1 MSLKSILQAGAA
13 RIGIGTEIAKRAGL
27 YVSRPVVNGKRWFDW
42 AVKAGI
48 PNPVPADRMHV
59 TVVYSRKDVKC
70 RPQTDT
76 YDVSTD
82 RAVIQRLGA
91 DGSVLVLVWDDC
103 YLSDRHWFFRANGA
117 TSDWAGYRVHV
128 TLSYDAGD
136 YEIPDDM
143 LAQMPEMIVLGPEAH
158 SPLNEDAVADL
169 KKSVPAGDTHTPDA
183 EDVEMAKGAL
193 AHALSEGLGS
203 PLERAVIRDI
213 ANGHPVA
220 HDELVVLGQAEWLT
234 KFYASSPAA
243 ETVIEGQAEDV
254 TEAAVRKRAG
264 EMVTGAVLD
273 PSIDQP
279 TVETLAKIA
288 AGEDVPVLEISAL
301 PQEILDKLHDFIRPQ
316 RELLKSNGVQ
326 VDNEE
331 QRIAWG
337 WASVSTQD
345 GELVI
350 DAHDERITTKALYKM
365 VHGLIR
371 GTRAGNFDHVGPAHH
386 EIVEAMVFCA
396 ERQKALG
403 IDLGMEGALIA
414 MHIPDDKHWNLVKSG
429 DWMFS
434 IEARAIIETV
444 D

>member
-1 MSLKSILQAGAA
+1 MSLKAILKAGAA
-13 RIGIGTEIAKRAGL
+13 AVGIDIAKRAGL
-27 YVSRPVVNGKRWFDW
+27 YVSRPIVNGQRWHDW

-59 TVVYSRKDVKC
+59 TVVYSRVDVKC
-70 RPQTDT
+70 RPATDT
-76 YDVSTD
+76 YDVGTD

-91 DGSVLVLVWDDC
+91 DGNVLVVLWDDC
-103 YLSDRHWFFRANGA
+103 YLADRHWFFRSNGA
-117 TSDWAGYRVHV
+117 TSDWAGYRVHM
-128 TLSYDAGD
+128 TLTYNAEG

-143 LAQMPEMIVLGPEAH
+143 LAEMPEMIVLGPETH
-158 SPLNEDAVADL
+158 SALNEDAVADL
-169 KKSVPAGDTHTPDA
+169 KKSLPTTEAHTPDA
-183 EDVEMAKGAL
+183 EDVSMAKSAL
-193 AHALSEGLGS
+193 DHALSEGVGTGA
-203 PLERAVIRDI
+203 ERAFLRDI

-220 HDELVVLGQAEWLT
+220 HDELILLGQAEWLT
-234 KFYASSPAA
+234 KFYAGQPASDA
-243 ETVIEGQAEDV
+243 VIEGVATDV
-254 TEAAVRKRAG
+254 TEAAVQKRAS
-264 EMVTGAVLD
+264 EMLTAAVLD
-273 PSIDQP
+273 PDMTTP

-301 PQEILDKLHDFIRPQ
+301 PAEILDKLHDFIRPE
-316 RELLKSNGVQ
+316 RDLLKSNSMQ

-337 WASVSTQD
+337 WASVSTNN
-345 GELVI
+345 GELIV

-365 VHGLIR
+365 VHGLIK

-414 MHIPDDKHWNLVKSG
+414 MHIPDDKHWELVKSG